1 MDKLINYLEFRSQ
14 KYGVIKGIASPNS
27 MYYQIGANRVRVS
40 DHSKYGEDS
49 VKDCDYHFIIQP
61 NDTYIFLTSPK
72 YIKDNKGYM
81 KIVTYGQAKA
91 FIKSLDDFAMQFIK
105 MTDWYIPENWN
116 RDIKSKKEGKMSWDE
131 FYKEFLKGRHDQYKL
146 GIINRIESLVYGNP
160 QKGNLDSKM
169 PIIAPVFEGMST
181 SQYNA
186 LMAKMES

>member
-40 DHSKYGEDS
+40 DHIKYGEDS

-81 KIVTYGQAKA
+81 KIVTYEQAKA
-91 FIKSLDDFAMQFIK
+91 FIKSLDDFAMQFVK

-116 RDIKSKKEGKMSWDE
+116 RDIKPKKEVKMSWDE

-186 LMAKMES
+186 LMAKMEA